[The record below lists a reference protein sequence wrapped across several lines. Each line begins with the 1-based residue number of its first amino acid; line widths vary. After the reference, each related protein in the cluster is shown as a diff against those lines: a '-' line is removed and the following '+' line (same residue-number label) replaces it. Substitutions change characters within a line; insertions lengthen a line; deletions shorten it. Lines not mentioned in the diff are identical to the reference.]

1 MNGRLT
7 ATARVMEEG
16 HCTPRSLTNSLTNPA
31 PLLRASHPQQSY
43 LSGSVCV
50 CVCVCVCVWAL
61 LLSGALRYSSTA
73 HTHTHTHTEREREK
87 EGGESEINSA
97 SYDRVSSNSVV
108 TTGVTSDG
116 VTECLALALD

>member
-50 CVCVCVCVWAL
+50 CVVRCVVWCAGCVCVCVCVCVCIYVCVCVCVCMCVCL
-61 LLSGALRYSSTA
+61 CVC
-73 HTHTHTHTEREREK
+73 
-87 EGGESEINSA
+87 
-97 SYDRVSSNSVV
+97 VSVFV
-108 TTGVTSDG
+108 CVQ
-116 VTECLALALD
+116 LWL